1 MDVDPAAESMD
12 FDDASYNYFEPPF
25 KTEPEE
31 FGVDDDDD
39 QFFQPDG
46 SAAAQVESDNNAV
59 KLNGGEWALD
69 R

>member
-31 FGVDDDDD
+31 FGVDDDD